1 MGDPVPS
8 SAVAPSPQFWQL
20 TECRGRRCGS
30 PNIFQGVGVRQLR
43 RLFRLS
49 GDGKASRRAQLV
61 WSHSDGKQLA
71 RALVTLRAQSRRGH
85 PRPPK
90 WLRAFNHLRIG
101 EVCAGAPSED
111 SKVHLEKEPL
121 QDDGPE
127 LTSSG
132 PSEGEQGIAADDTQA
147 DTGQPQEALL
157 RSTRNRPGVS
167 RGAEEDRDPER
178 YLHHVLH

>member
-1 MGDPVPS
+1 MLQSGLDENMPFVCPS
-8 SAVAPSPQFWQL
+8 ARLNNCAWN
-20 TECRGRRCGS
+20 CRGRRCGS

-90 WLRAFNHLRIG
+90 WLRAFNHLR
-101 EVCAGAPSED
+101 
-111 SKVHLEKEPL
+111 
-121 QDDGPE
+121 
-127 LTSSG
+127 
-132 PSEGEQGIAADDTQA
+132 
-147 DTGQPQEALL
+147 
-157 RSTRNRPGVS
+157 
-167 RGAEEDRDPER
+167 
-178 YLHHVLH
+178 